1 MGAEKVRWYFKLA
14 RPFTSLPA
22 LPGGLILYLTVNDV
36 NVENI
41 AVGLLVGLSL
51 VCVQAVGQIINQ
63 VVDIELDRYVKP
75 HRPLPQGKVAV
86 SEALFLAF
94 GLAVLG
100 AFAAISVS
108 YMAGGYYAL
117 AYVLMLFLAGYYS
130 LPPFTPRYHSAWLN
144 HMWVSAS
151 RSLVPFLAVMG
162 LDGLVY
168 ALIAFIWAVG
178 WQGSKDVLDAEYDR
192 RFGIKTLA
200 NTYGVDFLKG
210 LALLSSATIAFLS
223 ILTFKPVFLLV
234 AGYGL
239 HGVGRYMDRWGG
251 ENVYAWFVFYTGLAL
266 IGLLA
271 FVDAK
276 VL

>member
-22 LPGGLILYLTVNDV
+22 LPGGLILYLTVNDISF
-36 NVENI
+36 ENI
-41 AVGLLVGLSL
+41 VTGMLIGFTLA
-51 VCVQAVGQIINQ
+51 CVQAVGQIVNQ

-75 HRPLPQGKVAV
+75 HRPLPQGKVTV
-86 SEALFLAF
+86 DEALGLAF
-94 GLAVLG
+94 GLAILG
-100 AFAAISVS
+100 SALAILVS
-108 YMAGGYYAL
+108 KRFAL
-117 AYVLMLFLAGYYS
+117 AYLLMLFLAIFYS

-162 LDGLVY
+162 LEGVVY
-168 ALIAFIWAVG
+168 AIIAFIWAVG
-178 WQGSKDVLDAEYDR
+178 WQGSKDVLDAEYDG

-200 NTYGVDFLKG
+200 NTYGVDLLKG
-210 LALLSSATIAFLS
+210 LALLSTVAIAFLS

-239 HGVGRYMDRWGG
+239 HGVGRYMDRWRG
-251 ENVYAWFVFYTGLAL
+251 ENVYAWFIFYTGLAL